1 MELPVYALAFGALTF
16 AMHMGGASTR
26 TALVL
31 AAGAVLYA
39 MLVGI
44 TAKLVNEVPFAP
56 VIWRAA
62 LILIAGTGFA
72 TFLFPLAPLAI
83 VLGIAFCALEL
94 MRRWTPGRRPAPD
107 AT

>member
-1 MELPVYALAFGALTF
+1 VELPVYALAFGVLTF
-16 AMHMGGASTR
+16 AMHMGGPPTR
-26 TALVL
+26 TAVAI

-39 MLVGI
+39 LLVGI
-44 TAKLVNEVPFAP
+44 TARLVNEVPFART
-56 VIWRAA
+56 VWRAA

-94 MRRWTPGRRPAPD
+94 TRRWTPGGRAAPD

>member
-26 TALVL
+26 TALVF

-39 MLVGI
+39 MLVGV
-44 TAKLVNEVPFAP
+44 TAKLVNDVPFARTL
-56 VIWRAA
+56 WRAV

-94 MRRWTPGRRPAPD
+94 TRRWTPGRRA
-107 AT
+107 ATDPS